1 MECDNEMCV
10 SVTKLII
17 IVNISE
23 DGQAKRLPFSAL
35 SCVTWF
41 DCKVARFAN
50 QIDRITTR
58 FIECD
63 AIDIFKVLFLAQI
76 ESLTL
81 W

>member
-23 DGQAKRLPFSAL
+23 DGQALAI
-35 SCVTWF
+35 F
-41 DCKVARFAN
+41 DCKMARFAN
-50 QIDRITTR
+50 QIDRTSTR

-63 AIDIFKVLFLAQI
+63 AIEILKCLFLAQI
-76 ESLTL
+76 EALTL